1 MRNAIYLQT
10 PDLMATDGERHEQLA
25 ALSAKFEPAS
35 EADVQEVL
43 DNTESLIHLLRNTI
57 EEFQLGMC
65 QKSPSLLVAIY
76 YHLFVKIDSFLRHK
90 AELDVKQFI
99 SIYKDYQER
108 VVKQMQQLQIAVVEF
123 RNYQMCDSLDFQK
136 TVDALASGEDPYIP
150 EFGNVDINQ
159 MCKLMSRLVKPM
171 VDMVNSKLEQLLAQ
185 FQDLLVNGRI
195 GRNNQDLLYIYNFEF
210 DKYRNNIYPDNCQRD
225 KNYIADCCSC
235 DGESE
240 LKVMTNMY
248 SHLRE
253 TLHESELGQIYYRY
267 QDNPEQMAMLMSR
280 CNATKADFDFL
291 YKTILQCTWLKLR
304 IKEAKA
310 EERHADE
317 KEDDDELPVT
327 VINKVE
333 FTTVENEQLVVAKL
347 PEAVKKIKAPKEVV
361 CLYHELLYYKR
372 IRPVRFLTFC
382 RWIGENTSLAISE
395 SNAEKI
401 RNTYWVKNANV
412 FWNSRAALESNNTS
426 KMEKEIQ
433 RFQTLFEEIH
443 EVFKG

>member
-1 MRNAIYLQT
+1 MRNAIYVQT

-43 DNTESLIHLLRNTI
+43 DNTESLIHLLRNTV

-108 VVKQMQQLQIAVVEF
+108 VVKQMQQLQIAVIEF

-150 EFGNVDINQ
+150 EFGNVDMNQ
-159 MCKLMSRLVKPM
+159 MCNMMSRLVKPM
-171 VDMVNSKLEQLLAQ
+171 VDKVNNKLEQLMAQ
-185 FQDLLVNGRI
+185 FQDLLVNGRNW
-195 GRNNQDLLYIYNFEF
+195 RSNKDLLYIFRFEF
-210 DKYRNNIYPDNCQRD
+210 DKYRDNIYPDNCQRD

-235 DGESE
+235 DGETE
-240 LKVMTNMY
+240 LKVMTDMY
-248 SHLRE
+248 SRLRE
-253 TLHESELGQIYYRY
+253 TLLLSALGQIYYQH
-267 QDNPEQMAMLMSR
+267 QDNPEQMALLMSR

-304 IKEAKA
+304 IKEAMA
-310 EERHADE
+310 EERHAEE
-317 KEDDDELPVT
+317 KEEDELPET

-333 FTTVENEQLVVAKL
+333 FTSTENERLVWAKL
-347 PEAVKKIKAPKEVV
+347 PEAMNMIKAPKEVA
-361 CLYHELLYYKR
+361 CLYHELLFYKR
-372 IRPVRFLTFC
+372 IFPVRFLTFC
-382 RWIGENTSLAISE
+382 RWIGENTCLAISE

-401 RNTYWVKNANV
+401 RNTYWVKNASV
-412 FWNSRAALESNNTS
+412 VWNARAAQEWNDTS
-426 KMEKEIQ
+426 KMVNEIQ
-433 RFQTLFEEIH
+433 RFFRRFNEIH